1 MENNP
6 IYYPDLVLKYL
17 SGEITEDEILIFNK
31 WLTSAPENHKLYEEL
46 RNTWVLIERSKAD
59 TTLDV
64 EAEWHDF
71 TERIKESRKMEDGR
85 WKMEVGS
92 WNSESKTS
100 GEFLAGRQKHGNDR
114 NIFVFRWA
122 FRIAAVFLLIILP
135 SFLLFRYFSKSER
148 KVITAQDQMVVTDL
162 PDGTSVSLNKGTTLE
177 FSENFKG
184 SRREVKLVGEAC
196 FSVKHDEKSRFV
208 IVSGNVRIEDI
219 GTSFYV
225 NTNKSAGQ
233 MEVVLTEG
241 QASIYFQDNPTG
253 QVVIN
258 PGERVDI
265 NPSGNSIQKS
275 INLDENFMAWKTKK
289 FVFSNNTLPE
299 VVALLNKVYQS
310 DIRLPG
316 NSLNN
321 CRLSATFD
329 NQSLESVLNVISSTL
344 DVSIISKGLYIEIS
358 GNTCD

>member
-6 IYYPDLVLKYL
+6 TYYPDLVLKYL
-17 SGEITEDEILIFNK
+17 TGEITNDEILVFTK
-31 WLTSAPENHKLYEEL
+31 WLTSAPENQKLYEEL
-46 RNTWVLIERSKAD
+46 RNAWILVEQSKAD
-59 TTLDV
+59 TKLDV
-64 EAEWHDF
+64 EAEWLDF
-71 TERIKESRKMEDGR
+71 TERIKESRQLA
-85 WKMEVGS
+85 VGS
-92 WNSESKTS
+92 GQSEGKTE
-100 GEFLAGRQKHGNDR
+100 GEFFVGSQKHGNDR
-114 NIFVFRWA
+114 NISGFRWA
-122 FRIAAVFLLIILP
+122 FRIAAVFVLIILP
-135 SFLLFRYFSKSER
+135 SFLLFRYFSKSES
-148 KVITAQDQMVVTDL
+148 KVIAAQDQMVVTDL
-162 PDGTSVSLNKGTTLE
+162 PDGTSVSLNKGTTIE
-177 FSENFKG
+177 FTENFKG
-184 SRREVKLVGEAC
+184 SRREVKLSGEAC
-196 FSVKHDEKSRFV
+196 FSVKHVEKSRFV

-225 NTNKSAGQ
+225 NTNTSAGQ

-241 QASIYFQDNPTG
+241 QASIYFQDNPAG

-310 DIRLPG
+310 DIRIPG
-316 NSLNN
+316 NNLNN

-358 GNTCD
+358 GNRCD

>member
-6 IYYPDLVLKYL
+6 TYYPDLVLKYIT
-17 SGEITEDEILIFNK
+17 GEITEDEIPAFNQ
-31 WLTSAPENHKLYEEL
+31 WLTSAPENQKLYEEL
-46 RNTWVLIERSKAD
+46 RNTWILVEQSKTD
-59 TTLDV
+59 SKLDV
-64 EAEWHDF
+64 EAEWLDF
-71 TERIKESRKMEDGR
+71 TEKIRESSQSA
-85 WKMEVGS
+85 VGS
-92 WNSESKTS
+92 WQSE
-100 GEFLAGRQKHGNDR
+100 GETEGEYFVGRQKHGNDR
-114 NIFVFRWA
+114 TISGFKLA
-122 FRIAAVFLLIILP
+122 LRIAAIFLMIAIP
-135 SFLLFRYFSKSER
+135 SFLLFRYFSKSE
-148 KVITAQDQMVVTDL
+148 KKAVIAQDQIVVTDL
-162 PDGTSVSLNKGTTLE
+162 PDGTTVSLNRGTTIE

-241 QASIYFQDNPTG
+241 QASIYFQDSPTG

-310 DIRLPG
+310 DIRIPG
-316 NSLNN
+316 NNLNN